1 MDSLYDATGR
11 HIHYLRVS
19 VTDRCNFRCRYC
31 MPEKTQWLESEHILS
46 DEELLRIIGAFAQLG
61 VNKVRITGGE
71 PLVRSNI
78 IPFLSHVAAIPGI
91 RELVL
96 TTNGS
101 QLDKYAK
108 SLRQIGVKRLN
119 ISLDTLQRERFKQLT
134 GQDALQCVLAGI
146 RAAQA
151 AGISSIKINMVVMK
165 NVNSDELADFAAL
178 TMKYPYQIRF
188 IEYMPFISGT
198 DYLMTANEMKDQLQV
213 AGFHELIPE
222 ASDQSVAQIYRL
234 TDAKGT
240 IGFITPMSRHFCY
253 SCNRIRL
260 TADGYLKPCLLAN
273 QEYLLRED
281 LRAGL
286 SDADLLQKIRNV
298 ILNKPSQYDLSNG
311 KKNDRSMVRIGG

>member
-1 MDSLYDATGR
+1 MDSLYDALGR

-19 VTDRCNFRCRYC
+19 VTDQCNFRCCYC
-31 MPEKTQWLESEHILS
+31 MPENAQWLESEHILS

-78 IPFLSHVAAIPGI
+78 IPFLSLVAAIPGI

-101 QLDKYAK
+101 QLEKYAK
-108 SLRQIGVKRLN
+108 CLHQVGVKRLN

-134 GQDALQCVLAGI
+134 GQDALQRVLAGI

-165 NVNSDELADFAAL
+165 HVNSDELADFAAL
-178 TMKYPYQIRF
+178 TLKSSYQIRF
-188 IEYMPFISGT
+188 IEYMPFVSGSH
-198 DYLMTANEMKDQLQV
+198 YLMTAQEMKDQLQA
-213 AGFHELIPE
+213 AGFHVLIPE

-234 TDAKGT
+234 PDAKGT

-253 SCNRIRL
+253 TCNRIRL
-260 TADGYLKPCLLAN
+260 TADGYLKPCLLSK
-273 QEYLLRED
+273 QEYPLREA
-281 LRAGL
+281 LRAGI

-298 ILNKPSQYDLSNG
+298 ILNKPSQYDLSDG